1 MKKIILFAFL
11 LATVFVAAGQHEIE
25 FAGKFHNKKNTTCD
39 ARVELADSCINYQYN
54 TVSGTNLPV
63 SVIRYFYN
71 ESWNVSMVIKK
82 TLPERTNV
90 YRQIF
95 EYNNAQNI
103 VKYIYQIWT
112 ETGWRD
118 NLINERT
125 YTSEG
130 LIDTEVFIRENAES
144 VFVPYQRH
152 FYSSEEG
159 RITGYIRQVKDASGN
174 WYDFSSHHY
183 VYDEFGRLTVLYGK
197 YLNSDVIYWERT
209 SVYGEDGNVSERYL
223 KILKYDPV
231 LKMNIL
237 TNSTLE
243 KHHYN
248 IYDDADTTFNFS
260 WISGE
265 WVYASKDINYF
276 SLIKGKKVSIC
287 HKGKNICVS
296 SNAVRAHLEHGDHL
310 GQCVSEDENMN
321 EHKPKPNKDSTAG
334 FIIYPNP
341 ARDFISI
348 SIYCRDENYL
358 CAEILSSDGR
368 IMATINVTGKEE
380 FCIDISRFREGT
392 YYLKMQKEKGFD
404 TRPFIKY

>member
-1 MKKIILFAFL
+1 MKRIILFAIL

-25 FAGKFHNKKNTTCD
+25 FAGIFHGKEKTECN
-39 ARVELADSCINYQYN
+39 ARVELRDSTINYQYN
-54 TVSGTNLPV
+54 PDNDTYVAV

-71 ESWNVSMVIKK
+71 ESWNINIVIKK

-90 YRQIF
+90 YRQTF
-95 EYNNAQNI
+95 EYDNDQNI
-103 VKYIYQIWT
+103 VKYIYQIWA
-112 ETGWRD
+112 ENGWRD

-125 YTSEG
+125 YTPEG
-130 LIDTEVFIRENAES
+130 LIDTEVFIRENAQS
-144 VFVPYQRH
+144 VFAPYQRH
-152 FYSSEEG
+152 FYSSENG

-183 VYDEFGRLTVLYGK
+183 VYDELGRLTVLYGK
-197 YLNSDVIYWERT
+197 YFNGDVIYWERT

-223 KILKYDPV
+223 KILRYDPV

-243 KHHYN
+243 KYHYN
-248 IYDDADTTFNFS
+248 TYNDADTTYNFS
-260 WISGE
+260 WINGE
-265 WVYASKDINYF
+265 WVHASKDINYF

-287 HKGKNICVS
+287 HKGNNICVS

-310 GQCVSEDENMN
+310 GQCVSKDENLN
-321 EHKPKPNKDSTAG
+321 EHKPKPKKDSIAG

-341 ARDFISI
+341 ARNYISI
-348 SIYCRDENYL
+348 NIDCRDKNYF

-368 IMATINVTGKEE
+368 VMATIDVTGKEE
-380 FCIDISRFREGT
+380 FRVDISRFREGT

-404 TRPFIKY
+404 TRPFIKN